1 MNAVTACLQV
11 SVIVPTR
18 NAADIRRNLP
28 VSRNSIKPIVSSSA
42 LAVPGGSL
50 LGTNF
55 IRTLQMCDFSIQEMQ
70 FDAKQVEIGIVE
82 HFSFVGSEATQQL
95 SSVHD
100 ELADCPANVHDAPWR
115 RQPQATAAAIDCVAL
130 HLSESFTIRVLAL
143 GDH

>member
-1 MNAVTACLQV
+1 M
-11 SVIVPTR
+11 
-18 NAADIRRNLP
+18 
-28 VSRNSIKPIVSSSA
+28 SRNSNEQILSLRA
-42 LAVPGGSL
+42 LAVPGRSL
-50 LGTNF
+50 LGSNLV
-55 IRTLQMCDFSIQEMQ
+55 RALQMCDFGIQEMQ
-70 FDAKQVEIGIVE
+70 FDAKEVEIGIVE

-130 HLSESFTIRVLAL
+130 RLPESVTIRVLAL